1 MSKVRRFLRQ
11 RGFTLIEILVVIVI
25 IGVLSIMGV
34 SKYTEFTTQSRI
46 RGCVSNQNSIDKT
59 VGVWES
65 QNVAIPNITVEATIS
80 LNTKGLLTAPIGGVA
95 AAFIT
100 AVPLNSQ
107 LKAGSTVLFDYSKDM
122 NVFTCPERANIVGS
136 DISGAKA
143 ETEYTWISKAKANAT
158 AAPAAEPKL
167 GGKSRGTWCNNY
179 VDTGPD
185 GLTAATV
192 GAAVHRAVKKEN

>member
-65 QNVAIPNITVEATIS
+65 QNVAIPNIGVEATIK
-80 LNTKGLLTAPIGGVA
+80 LKTTGLLDGPIAGPA

-100 AVPLNSQ
+100 ASPLNAR
-107 LKAGSTVLFDYSKDM
+107 LVGGSTVLFDYSKDM
-122 NVFTCPERANIVGS
+122 NVFTCPERANIQGS
-136 DISGAKA
+136 EINGTKV
-143 ETEYTWISKAKANAT
+143 ETEYTWISKSKTGPT

-167 GGKSRGTWCNNY
+167 GGKSRGTWCNSY
-179 VDTGPD
+179 VDVGPD
-185 GLTAATV
+185 GLAATVV
-192 GAAVHRAVKKEN
+192 GAAVHRATKKES